1 MQVVFNLVN
10 GSQSGFLSGHEQI
23 SGIYLICI
31 KAGDGNTAY
40 RIDFFDAVYVISPE
54 NDTQQIIGIRQIN
67 VYRISFHTEVTTIQV
82 NVIAYIKT
90 VHQTT

>member
-1 MQVVFNLVN
+1 M
-10 GSQSGFLSGHEQI
+10 SGFYHKHFLKLLDFTPAELNSLLQ
-23 SGIYLICI
+23 LAAKL
-31 KAGDGNTAY
+31 KADGNTAY
-40 RIDFFDAVYVISPE
+40 RINFFDAVYVISPE